1 MGKLTV
7 KRFFAEVVRGYG
19 ITHVFYVPAILR
31 NALAEM
37 EDMGIT
43 RVTTHHEISAVYMA
57 DGYARASRK
66 PGICMAQS
74 VGAANMAAGL
84 REPFLSCSPVIA
96 ITGGPHPESRYRYV
110 YQGIEDFHMFEAV
123 TKFNARVEKPERLT
137 DLLRQAFRV
146 ATTGAPG
153 PAHLEVP
160 GASGEEMAEE
170 GDLELIVEEQ
180 FGRVPPYRPEPE
192 MSRVRDVAALLATA
206 QRPVIVAGRGVIVS
220 DAAREL
226 AELAEKLS
234 IPVVTSLHG
243 KEILSAEHPL
253 SVGVSGRY
261 SRWCANRILSE
272 ADMVFFVG
280 SRAGSLVTNSWK
292 FPPRGTP
299 VLQLDI
305 DPEEIGRNYP
315 VKAGVVGDAKVTLR
329 RLIAAVE
336 PAARSAWVARAQGL
350 LREWWAEMAAMTN
363 SDAVPIRPERICKEI
378 TDFLQENAVLVTD
391 TGHSAIWSGT
401 LVGLKRPGQRYIRCS
416 GTLGWGF
423 PASLGVKCA
432 LPDRPVLCFSGDG
445 GFYYHMAELETA
457 ARLGI
462 NVVVLVNNN
471 GSLAQEKRGFDSAY
485 GGNQRGKARQMWV
498 FKQTDFAAVA
508 EAMGCLGI
516 RVERPNQIRPALEQ
530 AFAANRP
537 VVIDVRSDIEA
548 QGPPTRG

>member
-1 MGKLTV
+1 MGKMTF
-7 KRFFAEVVRGYG
+7 KRLFAEAIRGYG
-19 ITHVFYVPAILR
+19 ITHLFNVPAILR
-31 NALAEM
+31 SALAEM
-37 EDMGIT
+37 ENMGIT

-74 VGAANMAAGL
+74 VGAANIAAGL
-84 REPFLSCSPVIA
+84 REPYSSYSPVVA
-96 ITGGPHPESRYRYV
+96 VTAGPHPESRYRYV
-110 YQGIEDFHMFEAV
+110 YQGIEDFPMFEVV

-153 PAHLEVP
+153 PVHLEVP
-160 GASGEEMAEE
+160 GATGEEIAEE
-170 GDLELIVEEQ
+170 GNLELIVEEQ

-192 MSRVRDVAALLATA
+192 MSRVRGVAGLLAAA
-206 QRPVIVAGRGVIVS
+206 QRPVIVAGRGIVVS
-220 DAAREL
+220 DAVQEL

-243 KEILSAEHPL
+243 KEVLPAEHPL
-253 SVGVSGRY
+253 LVGVSGRY
-261 SRWCANRILSE
+261 SRWCANRVLSE
-272 ADMVFFVG
+272 ADLVFFVG
-280 SRAGSLVTNSWK
+280 SRAGSLVTNGWK
-292 FPPRGTP
+292 FPRPGTP
-299 VLQLDI
+299 VIQLDI

-315 VKAGVVGDAKVTLR
+315 VKGGVVGDAKVTLR
-329 RLIAAVE
+329 RLIDVAE
-336 PAARSAWVARAQGL
+336 PASRSDWVARARGL
-350 LREWWAEMAAMTN
+350 LGEWWAEMAAIAN

-378 TDFLQENAVLVTD
+378 TDSLPENGILVAD
-391 TGHSAIWSGT
+391 TGHSAIWSGI

-423 PASLGVKCA
+423 PASVGIKCA

-445 GFYYHMAELETA
+445 VFYYHMAELETA

-471 GSLAQEKRGFDSAY
+471 GSLAQEKRGLDSAY
-485 GGNQRGKARQMWV
+485 GGNQKGKAREMWV

-516 RVERPNQIRPALEQ
+516 RVEQPSQIRPALEQ

-537 VVIDVRSDIEA
+537 VVIDVQSDIEA
-548 QGPPTRG
+548 QGPQPRG

>member
-1 MGKLTV
+1 MGKLIF
-7 KRFFAEVVRGYG
+7 KRLFAEMVRGYG
-19 ITHVFYVPAILR
+19 ITHVFNVPAILR
-31 NALAEM
+31 SALAEM
-37 EDMGIT
+37 EDLGIT

-57 DGYARASRK
+57 DGYSRAARK

-84 REPFLSCSPVIA
+84 REPYLSFSPVVA
-96 ITGGPHPESRYRYV
+96 ITGGPHPESRYRSV
-110 YQGIEDFHMFEAV
+110 YQEIEDLPMFEAV
-123 TKFNARVEKPERLT
+123 TKFNARVEKAERLP

-160 GASGEEMAEE
+160 GATGEEMAEE

-180 FGRVPPYRPEPE
+180 FGRVPAYRPEPE
-192 MSRVRDVAALLATA
+192 MSRVRDVAALLAKA
-206 QRPVIVAGRGVIVS
+206 QRPVIVAGRGVVVS

-226 AELAEKLS
+226 AEFAEKLS

-243 KEILSAEHPL
+243 KEVLPADHPL
-253 SVGVSGRY
+253 LVGVSGRY

-272 ADMVFFVG
+272 ADVVFFVG

-299 VLQLDI
+299 VIQLDI
-305 DPEEIGRNYP
+305 DPGEIGRNYP
-315 VKAGVVGDAKVTLR
+315 VKARVVGDAKVTLR
-329 RLIAAVE
+329 RLIEAAE
-336 PAARSAWVARAQGL
+336 PAARPAWVARAQEL
-350 LREWWAEMAAMTN
+350 LREWWAEVAAMAN

-378 TDFLQENAVLVTD
+378 TGFLQEDAILVAD
-391 TGHSAIWSGT
+391 TGHSAIWTGI

-432 LPDRPVLCFSGDG
+432 LPEKPVLCFSGDG

-485 GGNQRGKARQMWV
+485 GGKQRGKAQEMWV
-498 FKQTDFAAVA
+498 FKQTNFAAVA

-516 RVERPNQIRPALEQ
+516 RVERPSQIRPALEQ

-537 VVIDVRSDIEA
+537 VVVDVHSDMEA
-548 QGPPTRG
+548 QGPQAKG